1 MIKIKNGFKYS
12 LKEFEGY
19 KYRAKFVAEDKM
31 GNQVINT
38 DIYTD
43 NEDRQD
49 VAIMLCLR
57 AEEKGYVINKHW
69 TGLVHWVSKKQ
80 DDLATVFIEETLKG
94 I

>member
-19 KYRAKFVAEDKM
+19 KYRAKFIAEDEK

-43 NEDRQD
+43 NEDRQE
-49 VAIMLCLR
+49 VSNLLCSS
-57 AEEKGYVINKHW
+57 AKEKGYVVNRHW
-69 TGLVHWVSKKQ
+69 TGLVHW
-80 DDLATVFIEETLKG
+80 TLKEQDKHASKFLDEFLKD
-94 I
+94 